1 MAHHDV
7 KFRTM
12 QTVIPLVTMNQYF
25 SFLTPPL
32 EKNKKQKQKQKH
44 SESRLFCYKLT
55 NRAPSD
61 HSTNQPV
68 IWAPRPKS
76 RNSLSRF
83 VDDKPATENLHTILS
98 MGY

>member
-32 EKNKKQKQKQKH
+32 EKKQKTKTKTKTLRIKTFLQQT
-44 SESRLFCYKLT
+44 YQQG
-55 NRAPSD
+55 A
-61 HSTNQPV
+61 
-68 IWAPRPKS
+68 I
-76 RNSLSRF
+76 
-83 VDDKPATENLHTILS
+83 
-98 MGY
+98 